1 MGPQHIGTMARVN
14 FTSTQHS
21 EEHQIHNSI
30 QESLSMQ
37 TRCNTCNGHF
47 QLWYDNRTSTKN
59 MEHYV
64 CTVVFLQILHCAQL
78 DQTLEQQCDN

>member
-1 MGPQHIGTMARVN
+1 
-14 FTSTQHS
+14 
-21 EEHQIHNSI
+21 
-30 QESLSMQ
+30 MQ

-47 QLWYDNRTSTKN
+47 QLWYDNRASTQN

-78 DQTLEQQCDN
+78 DQILEQQCDD